1 MAIVI
6 SFKEK
11 DLLEVLQR
19 VYDGVIIHKPASI
32 SSLSAEEMD
41 ALQYAYANGLIENIE
56 LHVSRGSLGVSY
68 VNITKPIGLSIHGV
82 AEYKRLSENK
92 QIGFRM

>member
-6 SFKEK
+6 SFTEK

-19 VYDGVIIHKPASI
+19 INDEVIIHKPASI
-32 SSLSAEEMD
+32 SPLSAEEMD

-56 LHVSRGSLGVSY
+56 LHVLRGSLGVSY
-68 VNITKPIGLSIHGV
+68 VDLTKPTGLSIHGV
-82 AEYKRLSENK
+82 AEYKRLSKNK